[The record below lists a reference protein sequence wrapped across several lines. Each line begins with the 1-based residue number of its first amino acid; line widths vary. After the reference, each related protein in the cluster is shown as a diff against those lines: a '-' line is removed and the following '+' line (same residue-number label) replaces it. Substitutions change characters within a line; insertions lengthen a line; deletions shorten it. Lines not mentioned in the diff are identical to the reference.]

1 MTENKT
7 LEVGKKAFG
16 KFTHGLETGEWDGF
30 LEMVTDDFTFWFPT
44 GQYHG
49 LNQGKDKAREF
60 FAFVSEA
67 FSEGLFVTLDNIVS
81 NEKTVIFEFKDEGLI
96 RGVPYKNR
104 VAIAFDIQGDKIS
117 AYREYY
123 GSDGKSN

>member
-1 MTENKT
+1 
-7 LEVGKKAFG
+7 
-16 KFTHGLETGEWDGF
+16 
-30 LEMVTDDFTFWFPT
+30 MVTDDFTFWFPT

-49 LNQGKDKAREF
+49 LNEGKEKAKEF
-60 FAFVSEA
+60 FTFVSEA
-67 FSEGLFVTLDNIVS
+67 FSEGLFITLENIVS
-81 NEKTVIFEFKDEGLI
+81 NEKTVIFEFRDEGLF

-104 VAIAFDIQGDKIS
+104 VAISKRSASRCAFDIRGDKIC

>member
-1 MTENKT
+1 MAESKS
-7 LEVGKKAFG
+7 LEIGKKAFK
-16 KFTHGLETGEWDGF
+16 KFTHGLETGEWEAF
-30 LEMVTDDFTFWFPT
+30 LEMLTDDFTFWFPT

-49 LNQGKDKAREF
+49 LNQGKEKAREF
-60 FAFVSEA
+60 FIFVSEA

-81 NEKTVIFEFKDEGLI
+81 NEKTVIFEFRDEGLF

-104 VAIAFDIQGDKIS
+104 VAIAFDVRGDKIC

>member
-7 LEVGKKAFG
+7 LEVGKKAFD
-16 KFTHGLETGEWDGF
+16 KFTNGLETGEWDAF
-30 LEMVTDDFTFWFPT
+30 LEMVTDDFTFWFTT

-67 FSEGLFVTLDNIVS
+67 FSEGLLVTLDNIVS
-81 NEKTVIFEFKDEGLI
+81 NEKTVIFEFRDEGLI

>member
-7 LEVGKKAFG
+7 LEIGKKAFEH
-16 KFTHGLETGEWDGF
+16 FTHGLE
-30 LEMVTDDFTFWFPT
+30 
-44 GQYHG
+44 
-49 LNQGKDKAREF
+49 
-60 FAFVSEA
+60 
-67 FSEGLFVTLDNIVS
+67 
-81 NEKTVIFEFKDEGLI
+81 NEKTVIFEFRDEGLF

-104 VAIAFDIQGDKIS
+104 VAISKRSASRCAFDIRGDKIC